1 MSRFYE
7 EQLSRAALYELA
19 RVDIARGMLSWRE
32 DAPEVPL
39 NSTPIEKELWGQT
52 WELRYQDVAGL
63 VDICHAPAEI
73 LTALGID
80 ADAFFARREEMLSNW
95 PNGSRAASLEQS
107 MALLELDPALRPVL
121 TQASGRAQINP
132 ATMPVE
138 LLEALAGVDG
148 AKGRAKQPEVVEIVL
163 RPQHMK

>member
-1 MSRFYE
+1 
-7 EQLSRAALYELA
+7 
-19 RVDIARGMLSWRE
+19 
-32 DAPEVPL
+32 
-39 NSTPIEKELWGQT
+39 
-52 WELRYQDVAGL
+52 
-63 VDICHAPAEI
+63 
-73 LTALGID
+73 
-80 ADAFFARREEMLSNW
+80 
-95 PNGSRAASLEQS
+95 